1 MQEATSVVRS
11 RSHHV
16 TAFLAV
22 AALVAAVVSGCGS
35 DDNGGNESMV
45 FYVVDTLSIDTNS
58 KKVPLADAV
67 QQAQDLVGYTFELPS
82 QPVDGYE
89 PEAVLV
95 AKAVPGFASRAVRV
109 HYTKG
114 AGTAS
119 AERMT
124 LQIVGSRGVQLPAAE
139 VAVAEPRGIEV
150 MFNTADSGSITFV
163 ANGVGYILVDVDPA
177 LPREA
182 LLDMIGSLESATG

>member
-1 MQEATSVVRS
+1 MQEATSVFRS

-22 AALVAAVVSGCGS
+22 AALVAAVVSGCGT
-35 DDNGGNESMV
+35 DDDGGNESMV
-45 FYVVDTLSIDTNS
+45 FYIVDTLSIDSNA

-95 AKAVPGFASRAVRV
+95 AKAIPDSPSRAVRI
-109 HYTKG
+109 HYAKG
-114 AGTAS
+114 AGTS
-119 AERMT
+119 STERMT
-124 LQIVGSRGVQLPAAE
+124 LQVVGARNVQIAEAE

-150 MFNTADSGSITFV
+150 MFNTSDSGSITFV
-163 ANGVGYILVDVDPA
+163 ADGVGYILVDVDPA

-182 LLDMIGSLESATG
+182 ILKMIGSLEKVIG